1 MYTYFFGKSIQNFIT
16 FSQLY
21 IMCMFENVWYIKYL
35 TSLKYGCLKIIEKG
49 LFVILSRFMGQSFG
63 YWHFSAILNSKYTR
77 DPASSIILHW
87 NQIIINCDEIPST
100 CFEFMSDNINWAKIN
115 LLFFYKL
122 SLFFEGQNRPV
133 KIRIIETQYIINLNL
148 NHIYF
153 ESCSGQYIKLFF
165 TSGQIFSSLM
175 PLNKWSFSKLGKMIV
190 EISILL
196 HPKQYKI
203 IR

>member
-35 TSLKYGCLKIIEKG
+35 TSLKYGFLKIIEKG

-115 LLFFYKL
+115 LLFFL
-122 SLFFEGQNRPV
+122 QIVIIFWRSEPPGQNSDNRNSIYYQF
-133 KIRIIETQYIINLNL
+133 KFKSHLLRI
-148 NHIYF
+148 
-153 ESCSGQYIKLFF
+153 
-165 TSGQIFSSLM
+165 
-175 PLNKWSFSKLGKMIV
+175 SFRTV
-190 EISILL
+190 
-196 HPKQYKI
+196 Y
-203 IR
+203 